1 MRRAGSLPNAVAR
14 RLEAL
19 RTGSP
24 HPADHLLRLVERHR
38 TRAQEV
44 AAADPF
50 VDLRRAI
57 QVADACIALLD
68 ALPTLSGSDQ
78 SWVSAACLYFADTDD
93 EEDDFSSV
101 VGFDDDAEVVNHV
114 AARLGLDHIRIDLG

>member
-1 MRRAGSLPNAVAR
+1 MSRFASLTPPVSR
-14 RLEAL
+14 RLEDL
-19 RTGSP
+19 RSAAMRPTGQ
-24 HPADHLLRLVERHR
+24 LRALVEAHGA
-38 TRAQEV
+38 RAHEV

-50 VDLRRAI
+50 VDLRRAV

-68 ALPTLSGSDQ
+68 ALPRLSASDR
-78 SWVSAACLYFADTDD
+78 SWVSAACLYFADSDD